1 MIYPHISPPD
11 DEMKCLFRFLGGVGD
26 AAALDAVY
34 AILIVLYPNKVST
47 VSSCTQMLYGLGY
60 MIGNTVILLSYY
72 FVVIS

>member
-1 MIYPHISPPD
+1 MYWYIYCVLFVSPLD

-34 AILIVLYPNKVST
+34 AILIFLYPNKVST

-60 MIGNTVILLSYY
+60 MIGNTVIL
-72 FVVIS
+72 IK